1 MAKQRTMGPS
11 SSLLSASAA
20 LAESKSSTPVLEA
33 VEEGFGKAIKMI
45 EEEQQRIQ
53 DKVND
58 YMGDLKTDIDFT
70 TLDPTMEK
78 EVRRYLLEG
87 KNEYSGLASEL
98 ARLDDAS
105 DPRYQQIVDRMS
117 EIQQGYSNLA
127 AELGSYNQNKITTA
141 EQIRNGEFSKGT
153 DQLGRVSS
161 VYGLDGTKPS
171 VSIKDGHLNFN
182 VNGETVE
189 YYKMKSLPGVA
200 TDVAKSI
207 LDVQVDLS
215 QRGTPMTPEEKKR
228 YARTIE
234 DSLRNQDTLAS
245 ILSDYPDELIFT
257 DLQEQFFDL
266 RQKGKLDAE
275 ALKEIRTQVKD
286 RILKGYET
294 ANARGVEAAEEK
306 ARAQAARNGA
316 AGSKMSSSMQEKA
329 AMWKAATTAYQ
340 NHLPFTIE
348 NVAGK
353 KVRFAD
359 PVQTPKGEWVYTKQV
374 FDEKLGL
381 FVDAEAVDD
390 FGKLGTGV
398 KKQSVAKG
406 TKAWT
411 LPEIQAEFGYQ
422 F

>member
-1 MAKQRTMGPS
+1 
-11 SSLLSASAA
+11 
-20 LAESKSSTPVLEA
+20 
-33 VEEGFGKAIKMI
+33 MI
-45 EEEQQRIQ
+45 EEEQQAVQ
-53 DKVND
+53 DRVNSF
-58 YMGDLKTDIDFT
+58 MGDLKTDIDFT

-87 KNEYSGLASEL
+87 KNEYSGLANEL

-171 VSIKDGHLNFN
+171 MAIKDGHLNFN

-286 RILKGYET
+286 RILKGYEA
-294 ANARGVEAAEEK
+294 ANARGVETAEKKSK
-306 ARAQAARNGA
+306 ADRGSTDTRTSKQKDDAEARKKIQGYYDSNTPTFSISGY
-316 AGSKMSSSMQEKA
+316 MFE
-329 AMWKAATTAYQ
+329 
-340 NHLPFTIE
+340 NH
-348 NVAGK
+348 G
-353 KVRFAD
+353 D
-359 PVQTPKGEWVYTKQV
+359 SWHV
-374 FDEKLGL
+374 FDEDGIPLITSNNQPLQARSVQDIYAILGL
-381 FVDAEAVDD
+381 
-390 FGKLGTGV
+390 
-398 KKQSVAKG
+398 
-406 TKAWT
+406 
-411 LPEIQAEFGYQ
+411 
-422 F
+422 

>member
-33 VEEGFGKAIKMI
+33 VEQGFGRAIKMI

-53 DKVND
+53 DSVNK

-70 TLDPTMEK
+70 TLDPAMEK
-78 EVRRYLLEG
+78 EVRRYLLDG
-87 KNEYSGLASEL
+87 KNEYASLANEL

-105 DPRYQQIVDRMS
+105 DPRYQEITDRMN

-153 DQLGRVSS
+153 DQLGRVSA

-171 VSIKDGHLNFN
+171 MSIKEGHLNFN

-200 TDVAKSI
+200 TGVAESI
-207 LDVQVDLS
+207 LDVQVQLS

-266 RQKGKLDAE
+266 RSKGKLDAE

-286 RILKGYET
+286 RILQGYET

-306 ARAQAARNGA
+306 SKANGSGA
-316 AGSKMSSSMQEKA
+316 DTRTSKQKE
-329 AMWKAATTAYQ
+329 
-340 NHLPFTIE
+340 
-348 NVAGK
+348 
-353 KVRFAD
+353 
-359 PVQTPKGEWVYTKQV
+359 
-374 FDEKLGL
+374 
-381 FVDAEAVDD
+381 DAEARKKIQGYYNSNVPVFNIGGYMFENHGDSWHVFD
-390 FGKLGTGV
+390 LDGVVVNSVQGSTQQPLQVRSIEDIYAFLG
-398 KKQSVAKG
+398 
-406 TKAWT
+406 
-411 LPEIQAEFGYQ
+411 L
-422 F
+422 